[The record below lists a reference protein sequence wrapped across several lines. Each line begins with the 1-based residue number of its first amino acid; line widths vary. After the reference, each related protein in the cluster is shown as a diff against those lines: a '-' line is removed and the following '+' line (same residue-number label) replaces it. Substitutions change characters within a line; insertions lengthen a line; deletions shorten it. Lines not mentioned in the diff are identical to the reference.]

1 MASAARN
8 ADIWANGLL
17 GSTGA
22 GGEAGD
28 EVRVVGG
35 GGVVGVEVGIGTDA
49 DLVPPEPPP
58 QAENSAAAPKPPALK
73 KVRLKN

>member
-8 ADIWANGLL
+8 ADIWANGFL

-35 GGVVGVEVGIGTDA
+35 GGVGVEVGVGKGA

-73 KVRLKN
+73 KVCLKN